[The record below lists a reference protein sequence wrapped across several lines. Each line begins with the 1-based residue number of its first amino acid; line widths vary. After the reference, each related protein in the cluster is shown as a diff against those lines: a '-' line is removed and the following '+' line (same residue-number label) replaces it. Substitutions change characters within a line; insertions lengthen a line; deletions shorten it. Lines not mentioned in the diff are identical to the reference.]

1 MAQYTYKDIEEFLLD
16 DDFFQWAK
24 YGFINN
30 DFNIEEYKDMHP
42 GCEERIDFTIV
53 LIRSLKIAEYSQ
65 SSMQEKMQSFARM
78 MEKMQQQRMLLM
90 RQRRKRAYRKA
101 AIYITGMVAMLL
113 LSFGVYHF
121 VMQYRLPD
129 TDLIAVVPD
138 SLAQSEQVQ
147 VLLDGK
153 QAVGLDKNNAEIRVD
168 ENGAVTVDNELVA
181 ASKEKKIAMNQIVV
195 PYGKRSKVILPDG
208 STLWINSGTSISYGS
223 DFCTNRKLKVQGEVF
238 LDVKADREHP
248 FVVNTNHLEVSVLGT
263 AFNVTDYATDPETA
277 VVLVRGSVNV
287 KVANK
292 KEVRLKPNQRLSSEA
307 EEINVKNVD
316 VYSYIC
322 WKDDLMNFN
331 GQKLSDIL
339 RALSRYYNTRIET
352 SGNIEDERCHGS
364 LDLNCT
370 LDEVLESI
378 SLAVPLNTIREGNV
392 IKISPGHK

>member
-223 DFCTNRKLKVQGEVF
+223 DFCTNRKLKVQ
-238 LDVKADREHP
+238 DRKS
-248 FVVNTNHLEVSVLGT
+248 VV
-263 AFNVTDYATDPETA
+263 
-277 VVLVRGSVNV
+277 
-287 KVANK
+287 
-292 KEVRLKPNQRLSSEA
+292 
-307 EEINVKNVD
+307 
-316 VYSYIC
+316 
-322 WKDDLMNFN
+322 
-331 GQKLSDIL
+331 
-339 RALSRYYNTRIET
+339 
-352 SGNIEDERCHGS
+352 
-364 LDLNCT
+364 
-370 LDEVLESI
+370 
-378 SLAVPLNTIREGNV
+378 
-392 IKISPGHK
+392 

>member
-153 QAVGLDKNNAEIRVD
+153 QAVGLDKNNGRYEWTR
-168 ENGAVTVDNELVA
+168 
-181 ASKEKKIAMNQIVV
+181 M
-195 PYGKRSKVILPDG
+195 
-208 STLWINSGTSISYGS
+208 
-223 DFCTNRKLKVQGEVF
+223 
-238 LDVKADREHP
+238 
-248 FVVNTNHLEVSVLGT
+248 VL
-263 AFNVTDYATDPETA
+263 
-277 VVLVRGSVNV
+277 
-287 KVANK
+287 
-292 KEVRLKPNQRLSSEA
+292 
-307 EEINVKNVD
+307 
-316 VYSYIC
+316 
-322 WKDDLMNFN
+322 
-331 GQKLSDIL
+331 
-339 RALSRYYNTRIET
+339 
-352 SGNIEDERCHGS
+352 
-364 LDLNCT
+364 
-370 LDEVLESI
+370 
-378 SLAVPLNTIREGNV
+378 
-392 IKISPGHK
+392 

>member
-292 KEVRLKPNQRLSSEA
+292 KEVRQSAP
-307 EEINVKNVD
+307 I
-316 VYSYIC
+316 
-322 WKDDLMNFN
+322 F
-331 GQKLSDIL
+331 G
-339 RALSRYYNTRIET
+339 SRR
-352 SGNIEDERCHGS
+352 DQCKERRC
-364 LDLNCT
+364 
-370 LDEVLESI
+370 V
-378 SLAVPLNTIREGNV
+378 
-392 IKISPGHK
+392 